1 MKIDIIQT
9 KGKMKMELK
18 KKIWIAIFFVGI
30 LLLLENCSYA
40 GTQKFNSLDYD
51 AQLNSDGSMDV
62 VEVWDINIQDTNTLF
77 KNFELDDR
85 KYSGI
90 TNVKVK
96 DLDTGSDL
104 TQIDEEMYHVTKNC
118 YYGLPI
124 SDWKFEIAWGVGLD
138 NSSATKKYQISYTI
152 EDAVTVHE
160 DCSELYWQ
168 FVGTDNAVPA
178 KKVTGKIL
186 LPEAVKETENLRVW
200 AHGPL
205 NGEIHKTSNR
215 EVTFAVKDFKPETM
229 LEVRVVTEENLFEQ
243 SLKHSYQ
250 NALDEIMFEEKMW
263 AESANEERNKAKIL
277 AGVIIL
283 VCVFYIFKIVKYSRI
298 LREISKEQ
306 QQFDR
311 EKYFR
316 DIPREKS
323 ATPAEAAFLLK
334 LYNESSVFSATLLQ
348 LCLKGYISFE
358 AENAKNIKIN
368 LNQKESS
375 DLKPSEKSILELL
388 QEIAGAAGESLTM
401 EDIKKFA
408 QKEYEKF
415 GDLMNEIQEGAKNF
429 YHKIGYYD
437 IEKEKIANKYGNVGV
452 LYMIGA
458 SLLVLIGTFMITP
471 LVWAIVIEWLICFIL
486 LVTASNKEDCLTEQG
501 KVEKQ
506 QWKGLKNYMIDF
518 SMLKDREVPDL
529 VLWEQYLVYAT
540 AFGIS
545 EKVVKQL
552 KVVYPQLQNLDSNTY
567 MYLYL
572 MSDTRFSN
580 GFINEFNQST
590 SGIYSAYVASLPS
603 SSSGSGGGFSS
614 GGGGRWRRRPEW
626 AEDRRNNENWD

>member
-1 MKIDIIQT
+1 MK
-9 KGKMKMELK
+9 LK
-18 KKIWIAIFFVGI
+18 KKIWMAIFFVGV
-30 LLLLENCSYA
+30 LLLLGTCSYA
-40 GTQKFNSLDYD
+40 GTQKLNSLDYD
-51 AQLNSDGSMDV
+51 AQLKSDGSMDV
-62 VEVWDINIQDTNTLF
+62 VETWEIDIQNTNTLF
-77 KNFELDDR
+77 KDFELDER

-96 DLDTGSDL
+96 DLETGRDL
-104 TQIDEEMYHVTKNC
+104 TEISEEMYHVTKNC

-138 NSSATKKYQISYTI
+138 NSSATKKYQISYTV

-215 EVTFAVKDFKPETM
+215 EVTFLVKDFKPETM
-229 LEVRVVTEENLFEQ
+229 LEVRIVTEENLFEQ
-243 SLKHSYQ
+243 SLKYSYQ
-250 NALDEIMFEEKMW
+250 DALEEIMFEEKMW

-277 AGVIIL
+277 ASVIGIIFI
-283 VCVFYIFKIVKYSRI
+283 FYIFKIVKYSRI
-298 LREISKEQ
+298 LNQIFKEQ
-306 QQFDR
+306 QQFDIG
-311 EKYFR
+311 KYFR

-368 LNQKESS
+368 LHQKESS

-388 QEIAGAAGESLTM
+388 QEIAGAASESLTM

-408 QKEYEKF
+408 RKEYEKF
-415 GDLMNEIQEGAKNF
+415 GDVMKEIQEGAKDF

-437 IEKEKIANKYGNVGV
+437 IEKEKIANKYGNKGV
-452 LYMIGA
+452 LYIVGVILFMCTGA
-458 SLLVLIGTFMITP
+458 FMITP
-471 LVWAIVIEWLICFIL
+471 LIGAIVIEWLICFIL
-486 LVTASNKEDCLTEQG
+486 LITAFNKKDCLTEPGQI
-501 KVEKQ
+501 EKQ
-506 QWKGLKNYMIDF
+506 QWKGLKNYMVDF

-603 SSSGSGGGFSS
+603 SDSGSGGGFSS

-626 AEDRRNNENWD
+626 AEDRRNNESWN

>member
-1 MKIDIIQT
+1 MK
-9 KGKMKMELK
+9 LN

-30 LLLLENCSYA
+30 LLLWENCSYA
-40 GTQKFNSLDYD
+40 GTQKLNSLDYD
-51 AQLNSDGSMDV
+51 AKLNSDGSMDV
-62 VEVWDINIQDTNTLF
+62 VEVWDIDIQDTNTLF

-104 TQIDEEMYHVTKNC
+104 TQIDEAMYHVTKNC

-124 SDWKFEIAWGVGLD
+124 SNWRFEIAWGVGLD

-152 EDAVTVHE
+152 EDVVTVYE

-168 FVGTDNAVPA
+168 FVGTDNMVPA

-186 LPEAVKETENLRVW
+186 LPEAVKEPENLRVW

-205 NGEIHKTSNR
+205 NGEIHKISNR
-215 EVTFAVKDFKPETM
+215 EITFLVEDFKPETM
-229 LEVRVVTEENLFEQ
+229 LEVRVITEENLFGQ
-243 SLKHSYQ
+243 SLKYSYQ
-250 NALDEIMFEEKMW
+250 NALDEIMAEEQVW
-263 AESANEERNKAKIL
+263 AESANKERNKAKIL
-277 AGVIIL
+277 IGMLGI
-283 VCVFYIFKIVKYSRI
+283 VCIFYIFKIVKYRKI
-298 LREISKEQ
+298 LKEISKEQ
-306 QQFDR
+306 QQFNIG
-311 EKYFR
+311 KYFR
-316 DIPREKS
+316 DIPRNKD

-334 LYNESSVFSATLLQ
+334 PYNESSVFSATLLQ

-368 LNQKESS
+368 LHKKESS

-388 QEIAGAAGESLTM
+388 QEIAGASNECLTM

-408 QKEYEKF
+408 QKHYNKF
-415 GDLMNEIQEGAKNF
+415 GNMMKEIPKGAKKF
-429 YHKIGYYD
+429 YRGIDYYD
-437 IEKEKIANKYGNVGV
+437 TKKEKIVNQYGMKMALYIVGIII
-452 LYMIGA
+452 LMSAA
-458 SLLVLIGTFMITP
+458 SFIVTP
-471 LVWAIVIEWLICFIL
+471 LIVVIVAEWLICTIIL
-486 LVTASNKEDCLTEQG
+486 GIVSSKEDCLTQPG
-501 KVEKQ
+501 KIEKQ

-552 KVVYPQLQNLDSNTY
+552 KVVYPQLQDLDSNTY

-580 GFINEFNQST
+580 GFMNEFNKST

-603 SSSGSGGGFSS
+603 SSSGSGGGFSV

>member
-1 MKIDIIQT
+1 
-9 KGKMKMELK
+9 MELK

>member
-1 MKIDIIQT
+1 MK
-9 KGKMKMELK
+9 LNK
-18 KKIWIAIFFVGI
+18 KVWMAIFFVGI

-40 GTQKFNSLDYD
+40 GTQELNSLDYA

-62 VEVWDINIQDTNTLF
+62 VETWDIHIRETNTLF
-77 KNFELDDR
+77 KDFYLDEN

-96 DLDTGSDL
+96 DLDTGKDL
-104 TQIDEEMYHVTKNC
+104 TEISTEMYHVTKNC
-118 YYGLPI
+118 YYGLQT
-124 SDWKFEIAWGVGLD
+124 SYNQFEIAWGVGLD

-152 EDAVTVHE
+152 EDAITVHE

-168 FVGTDNAVPA
+168 FIGTDNAIPA

-186 LPEAVKETENLRVW
+186 LPEAVKEAENLKIW

-215 EVTFAVKDFKPETM
+215 EVTFMVEDFRPETM
-229 LEVRVVTEENLFEQ
+229 LEVRVITEENLFGQ
-243 SLKHSYQ
+243 SIKYSYQ
-250 NALDEIMFEEKMW
+250 DALEQIMKEEKIW
-263 AESANEERNKAKIL
+263 AEHANQQRNRDKIL
-277 AGVIIL
+277 TCVIVL
-283 VCVFYIFKIVKYSRI
+283 VGVFYIFKMIKYVKI
-298 LREISKEQ
+298 LNSILKEQ
-306 QQFDR
+306 QKFDIG
-311 EKYFR
+311 KYFR
-316 DIPREKS
+316 DIPRKES
-323 ATPAEAAFLLK
+323 ATPAEAAFLLRP
-334 LYNESSVFSATLLQ
+334 YNESSVFSATLLQ
-348 LCLKGYISFE
+348 LCLKGYISFDT
-358 AENAKNIKIN
+358 ENVKNIKIN
-368 LNQKESS
+368 LRKKESI
-375 DLKPSEKSILELL
+375 DLKLSEKNILELL
-388 QEIAGAAGESLTM
+388 QEIAGISNECLTM

-408 QKEYEKF
+408 QKHYNKF
-415 GDLMNEIQEGAKNF
+415 GNMMKEIPKGAKKF
-429 YHKIGYYD
+429 YRGIDYYD
-437 IEKEKIANKYGNVGV
+437 TKKEKIVNQYGMKMALYIVGIII
-452 LYMIGA
+452 LMSAA
-458 SLLVLIGTFMITP
+458 SFIVTP
-471 LVWAIVIEWLICFIL
+471 LIVVIVAEWLICTIIL
-486 LVTASNKEDCLTEQG
+486 GIVSSKEDCLTQPG
-501 KVEKQ
+501 KIEKQ

-552 KVVYPQLQNLDSNTY
+552 KVVYPQLQDLDSNTY

-580 GFINEFNQST
+580 GFMNEFNKST

-603 SSSGSGGGFSS
+603 SSSGSGGGFSV